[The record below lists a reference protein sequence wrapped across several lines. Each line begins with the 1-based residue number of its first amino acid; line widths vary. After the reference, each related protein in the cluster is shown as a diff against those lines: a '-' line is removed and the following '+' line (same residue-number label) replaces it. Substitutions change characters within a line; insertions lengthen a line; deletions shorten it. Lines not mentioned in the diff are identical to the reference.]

1 MAVRAK
7 REQEVASLKKTM
19 EEEGR
24 HHEAQVQELRQ
35 KHSQA
40 VEELNEQVEQAKRVE
55 LQFQLQLKA
64 DGGLNSQ
71 QVLRSV
77 PPAALFAGEGWSG
90 EGQAGSGEG
99 NG

>member
-7 REQEVASLKKTM
+7 REQEVALLKKAM

-24 HHEAQVQELRQ
+24 HHEAQVQDLRQ
-35 KHSQA
+35 KHNQA

-55 LQFQLQLKA
+55 LQLKLQLQA
-64 DGGLNSQ
+64 DGGLNSW

-77 PPAALFAGEGWSG
+77 PPASLSPGEGRSG

-99 NG
+99 NS